1 MKTII
6 LSICMLI
13 AAVNLQAQDLF
24 GSLTGK
30 YANQEGFSATHL
42 TNDLFD
48 LYLKKKQ
55 VEPGSAVFETLKKL
69 DRITVISQNAFGSPE
84 NQDKMKVTLTAVQDE
99 ILAYYKDPAFSLL
112 KTENRMGEVLKVYLK
127 KSGEKVNTLSMV
139 SSTPTRLTMV
149 ELAGEIDLSTI
160 SDISGALN
168 VRGLENL
175 NKINGTSNTF
185 VFQGMDMNQMEDQ
198 RIFWEQYSDDLKDL
212 PYPQMNIE
220 MLRRQKEL
228 TEKHNEMSEK
238 HREIV
243 IKQQEMANKYGRQP
257 IFLSTPGDTNIVY
270 FINDKKVDSKAFK
283 AINPEDIESVN
294 VIKAEQG
301 KKNKKSEIRIITRKK

>member
-1 MKTII
+1 MKTIV
-6 LSICMLI
+6 LSICILI
-13 AAVNLQAQDLF
+13 SALNLHAQDLF

-55 VEPGSAVFETLKKL
+55 VEPGSAVYETLRKL
-69 DRITVISQNAFGSPE
+69 NRITVISQNSFGSPE
-84 NQDKMKVTLTAVQDE
+84 NQGKMKETLSAVQDE
-99 ILAYYKDPAFSLL
+99 IVNYYKDPAFSLL
-112 KTENRMGEVLKVYLK
+112 KTENRMGEVIKVYLK
-127 KSGEKVNTLSMV
+127 KSGEKVSTLSMI
-139 SSTPTRLTMV
+139 SSSPTRLTMV
-149 ELAGEIDLSTI
+149 ELAGDIDLSKV

-185 VFQGMDMNQMEDQ
+185 VFQGMDMLNQLEDQ
-198 RIFWEQYSDDLKDL
+198 RIFWEMNPENMENLSN
-212 PYPQMNIE
+212 MNIE
-220 MLRRQKEL
+220 MRIKNREL
-228 TEKHNEMSEK
+228 ADKQREMAEK
-238 HREIV
+238 HREMAE
-243 IKQQEMANKYGRQP
+243 KQREMAIRYGRQP
-257 IFLSTPGDTNIVY
+257 IFLSTPGDTNVVY
-270 FINDKKVDSKAFK
+270 FINDKKVDSEKIK
-283 AINPEDIESVN
+283 SMNPEDIESVS

>member
-1 MKTII
+1 MKIII
-6 LSICMLI
+6 LFICMLI

-99 ILAYYKDPAFSLL
+99 ILTYYKDPAFSLL

-175 NKINGTSNTF
+175 NKINGSPNNIVVHGF
-185 VFQGMDMNQMEDQ
+185 DMNQGEDHLII
-198 RIFWEQYSDDLKDL
+198 REQYSDDLKDL

>member
-6 LSICMLI
+6 LSICILI
-13 AAVNLQAQDLF
+13 SALNLHAQDLF

-55 VEPGSAVFETLKKL
+55 VEPGSAVYETLKKL
-69 DRITVISQNAFGSPE
+69 NRITVISQNSFGAQE
-84 NQDKMKVTLTAVQDE
+84 NQGKMKETLSAVQDE
-99 ILAYYKDPAFSLL
+99 IMNYYKDPAFSLL
-112 KTENRMGEVLKVYLK
+112 KTENRMGEVIKVYLK
-127 KSGEKVNTLSMV
+127 KNGDKVNTLSMV
-139 SSTPTRLTMV
+139 SSSPTRLTMV
-149 ELAGEIDLSTI
+149 ELSGDIDLTRV

-185 VFQGMDMNQMEDQ
+185 VFQGVDMNQLEDQ
-198 RIFWEQYSDDLKDL
+198 RIFWEQYSDNLKDL

-228 TEKHNEMSEK
+228 TEKHNEMTEK

-257 IFLSTPGDTNIVY
+257 IFLSTPGDTNVVY
-270 FINDKKVDSKAFK
+270 YINDKKVDSEKFK
-283 AINPEDIESVN
+283 SINPEDIESVS

-301 KKNKKSEIRIITRKK
+301 KKNKKSEIRIITRKR

>member
-1 MKTII
+1 MKTIV
-6 LSICMLI
+6 LSICILI
-13 AAVNLQAQDLF
+13 SALNLHAQDLF

-55 VEPGSAVFETLKKL
+55 VEPGSAVYETLRKL
-69 DRITVISQNAFGSPE
+69 NRITVISQNSFGSPE
-84 NQDKMKVTLTAVQDE
+84 NQGKMKETLSAVQDE
-99 ILAYYKDPAFSLL
+99 IVNYYKDPAFSLL
-112 KTENRMGEVLKVYLK
+112 KTENRMGEVIKVYLK
-127 KSGEKVNTLSMV
+127 KSGEKVSTLSMI
-139 SSTPTRLTMV
+139 SSSPTRLTMV
-149 ELAGEIDLSTI
+149 ELAGDIDLSKV

-185 VFQGMDMNQMEDQ
+185 VFQGMDMLNQLEDQ
-198 RIFWEQYSDDLKDL
+198 HIFWEMNPENMENLSN
-212 PYPQMNIE
+212 MNIE
-220 MLRRQKEL
+220 MRIKNREL
-228 TEKHNEMSEK
+228 ADKQREMAEK
-238 HREIV
+238 HREMAE
-243 IKQQEMANKYGRQP
+243 KQREMAIRYGRQP
-257 IFLSTPGDTNIVY
+257 IFLSTPGDTNVVY
-270 FINDKKVDSKAFK
+270 FINDKKVDSEMIKSM
-283 AINPEDIESVN
+283 NPEDIESVS

>member
-6 LSICMLI
+6 LSICILI
-13 AAVNLQAQDLF
+13 SALNLHAQDLF

-55 VEPGSAVFETLKKL
+55 VEPGSAVYETLKKL
-69 DRITVISQNAFGSPE
+69 NRITVISQNSFGAQE
-84 NQDKMKVTLTAVQDE
+84 NQGKMKETLSAVQDE
-99 ILAYYKDPAFSLL
+99 IMNYYKDPSFSLL
-112 KTENRMGEVLKVYLK
+112 KTENRMGEVIKVYLK
-127 KSGEKVNTLSMV
+127 KNGDKVNTLSMV
-139 SSTPTRLTMV
+139 SSSPTRLTMV
-149 ELAGEIDLSTI
+149 ELAGDIDLTRV

-185 VFQGMDMNQMEDQ
+185 VFQGMDLNQMEDQ
-198 RIFWEQYSDDLKDL
+198 RIFWEQYSDNLKDL

-228 TEKHNEMSEK
+228 TEKHNEMTEK

-243 IKQQEMANKYGRQP
+243 IKQQEMASKYGRQP
-257 IFLSTPGDTNIVY
+257 IFLSTPGDTNVVY
-270 FINDKKVDSKAFK
+270 YINDKKVDSEKFK
-283 AINPEDIESVN
+283 SINPEDIESVS

>member
-1 MKTII
+1 
-6 LSICMLI
+6 
-13 AAVNLQAQDLF
+13 
-24 GSLTGK
+24 
-30 YANQEGFSATHL
+30 
-42 TNDLFD
+42 
-48 LYLKKKQ
+48 
-55 VEPGSAVFETLKKL
+55 
-69 DRITVISQNAFGSPE
+69 
-84 NQDKMKVTLTAVQDE
+84 
-99 ILAYYKDPAFSLL
+99 
-112 KTENRMGEVLKVYLK
+112 
-127 KSGEKVNTLSMV
+127 MV

-175 NKINGTSNTF
+175 NKINGSPNNIVVHGF
-185 VFQGMDMNQMEDQ
+185 DMNQGEDHLII
-198 RIFWEQYSDDLKDL
+198 REQYSDDLKDL

>member
-1 MKTII
+1 MKTIV
-6 LSICMLI
+6 LSFCMLF
-13 AAVNLQAQDLF
+13 AVLNLQAQDLF

-55 VEPGSAVFETLKKL
+55 VEPGSAVYETLKKL
-69 DRITVISQNAFGSPE
+69 NRITVISQNSFGSPE
-84 NQDKMKVTLTAVQDE
+84 NQGKMKETLTAVQDE
-99 ILAYYKDPAFSLL
+99 IMNYYKDPAFSLL
-112 KTENRMGEVLKVYLK
+112 KTENRMGEVIKVYLK
-127 KSGEKVNTLSMV
+127 KNGEKVNTLSMI
-139 SSTPTRLTMV
+139 SSSPTRLTMV
-149 ELAGEIDLSTI
+149 ELAGDIDLSRV

-175 NKINGTSNTF
+175 NKINGSSNNIVVHGF
-185 VFQGMDMNQMEDQ
+185 ELNQGEDHL
-198 RIFWEQYSDDLKDL
+198 IFRDLNPEELKDL
-212 PYPQMNIE
+212 PNQRINIE
-220 MLRRQKEL
+220 MTQKFREMA
-228 TEKHNEMSEK
+228 EKQQEMTEK

-257 IFLSTPGDTNIVY
+257 IFLSTPGDTNVVY
-270 FINDKKVDSKAFK
+270 YINDKKVDSEKFK
-283 AINPEDIESVN
+283 AINPEDIESVS

>member
-1 MKTII
+1 MKTIV
-6 LSICMLI
+6 LSIFILI
-13 AAVNLQAQDLF
+13 AAMNLQAQNLF
-24 GSLTGK
+24 ESLTGK
-30 YANQEGFSATHL
+30 YSNQEGFSATHL

-55 VEPGSAVFETLKKL
+55 VESGSAVYETLKKL
-69 DRITVISQNAFGSPE
+69 NRITVISQNAFGSPE
-84 NQDKMKVTLTAVQDE
+84 NQDKMKETLTAVQDE
-99 ILAYYKDPAFSLL
+99 ILTYYKDPSFSLL
-112 KTENRMGEVLKVYLK
+112 KTENRMGEVIKVYLK

-149 ELAGEIDLSTI
+149 ELGGEIDLSTI

-175 NKINGTSNTF
+175 NKINGSSNNIVVHGF
-185 VFQGMDMNQMEDQ
+185 ALNQGEDHLILRDLNPEEQKNLSNQQ
-198 RIFWEQYSDDLKDL
+198 I
-212 PYPQMNIE
+212 NIE
-220 MLRRQKEL
+220 MTSKFREMA
-228 TEKHNEMSEK
+228 EKQQEMAEK
-238 HREIV
+238 HREIA

-257 IFLSTPGDTNIVY
+257 IFLSTPGDTNVVY
-270 FINDKKVDSKAFK
+270 YINDKKVDSKAFK
-283 AINPEDIESVN
+283 AINPEDIESVS

>member
-1 MKTII
+1 MKTIV
-6 LSICMLI
+6 LSICILI
-13 AAVNLQAQDLF
+13 SALNLHAQDLF

-55 VEPGSAVFETLKKL
+55 VEPGSAVYETLRKL
-69 DRITVISQNAFGSPE
+69 NRITVISQNSFGSPE
-84 NQDKMKVTLTAVQDE
+84 NQGKMKETLSAVQDE
-99 ILAYYKDPAFSLL
+99 IVNYYKDPAFSLL
-112 KTENRMGEVLKVYLK
+112 KTENRMGEVIKVYLK
-127 KSGEKVNTLSMV
+127 KSGEKVSTLSMI
-139 SSTPTRLTMV
+139 SSSPTRLTMV
-149 ELAGEIDLSTI
+149 ELAGDIDLSKV

-185 VFQGMDMNQMEDQ
+185 VFQGMDMLNQLEDQ
-198 RIFWEQYSDDLKDL
+198 RIFWEMNPENMENLSN
-212 PYPQMNIE
+212 MNIE
-220 MLRRQKEL
+220 MRIKNREL
-228 TEKHNEMSEK
+228 ADKQREMAEK
-238 HREIV
+238 HREV
-243 IKQQEMANKYGRQP
+243 AEKQREMAIRYGRQP
-257 IFLSTPGDTNIVY
+257 IFLSTPGDTNVVY
-270 FINDKKVDSKAFK
+270 FINDKKVDSEKIK
-283 AINPEDIESVN
+283 SMNPEDIESVS

>member
-13 AAVNLQAQDLF
+13 ATMNLQAQDLF

-55 VEPGSAVFETLKKL
+55 VEPGSAVYETLKKL
-69 DRITVISQNAFGSPE
+69 NRITVISQNSFGSPE
-84 NQDKMKVTLTAVQDE
+84 NQGKMKETLSSVQDE
-99 ILAYYKDPAFSLL
+99 ILNYYKDPAFSLL
-112 KTENRMGEVLKVYLK
+112 KTENRMGEVVKVYLK
-127 KSGEKVNTLSMV
+127 KSGEKVNTLSMI

-149 ELAGEIDLSTI
+149 ELAGDIDLSSI

-175 NKINGTSNTF
+175 NKINGSTNNIVVRGFDPNQTEDHLIFRDLNTEEMNNLSNQRVTVEMTKTF
-185 VFQGMDMNQMEDQ
+185 
-198 RIFWEQYSDDLKDL
+198 S
-212 PYPQMNIE
+212 E
-220 MLRRQKEL
+220 MA
-228 TEKHNEMSEK
+228 EKQQEMTEK
-238 HREIV
+238 HREIA
-243 IKQQEMANKYGRQP
+243 IKQQEMASKYGRQP

-270 FINDKKVDSKAFK
+270 FINEKKVDSKAFK
-283 AINPEDIESVN
+283 AINPEDIESVS

>member
-6 LSICMLI
+6 LSICILI
-13 AAVNLQAQDLF
+13 SALNLHAQDLF

-55 VEPGSAVFETLKKL
+55 VEPGSAVYETLKKL
-69 DRITVISQNAFGSPE
+69 NRITVISQNSFGAQE
-84 NQDKMKVTLTAVQDE
+84 NQGKMKETLSAVQDE
-99 ILAYYKDPAFSLL
+99 IMNYYKDPAFSLL
-112 KTENRMGEVLKVYLK
+112 KTENRMGEVIKVYLK
-127 KSGEKVNTLSMV
+127 KNGDKVNTLSMV
-139 SSTPTRLTMV
+139 SSSPTRLTMV
-149 ELAGEIDLSTI
+149 ELSGDIDLTRV

-185 VFQGMDMNQMEDQ
+185 VFQGVDMNQLEDQ
-198 RIFWEQYSDDLKDL
+198 RIFWEQYSDNLKDL

-228 TEKHNEMSEK
+228 TEKHNEMTEK

-243 IKQQEMANKYGRQP
+243 IKQQELANKYGRQP
-257 IFLSTPGDTNIVY
+257 IFLSTPGDTNVVY
-270 FINDKKVDSKAFK
+270 YINDKKVDSEKFK
-283 AINPEDIESVN
+283 SINPEDIESVS

>member
-1 MKTII
+1 MKTIV
-6 LSICMLI
+6 LSICILI
-13 AAVNLQAQDLF
+13 SALNLHAQDLF

-55 VEPGSAVFETLKKL
+55 VEPGSAVYETLKKL
-69 DRITVISQNAFGSPE
+69 NRITVVSQNSFGSPE
-84 NQDKMKVTLTAVQDE
+84 NQGKMKETLSAVQDE
-99 ILAYYKDPAFSLL
+99 IVNYYKDPAFSLL
-112 KTENRMGEVLKVYLK
+112 KTENRMGEVIKVYLK
-127 KSGEKVNTLSMV
+127 KSGEKVSTLSMI
-139 SSTPTRLTMV
+139 SSSPTRLTMV
-149 ELAGEIDLSTI
+149 ELAGDIDLSKV

-185 VFQGMDMNQMEDQ
+185 VFQGMDMLNQLEDQ
-198 RIFWEQYSDDLKDL
+198 RIFWEMNPENMENLSN
-212 PYPQMNIE
+212 MNIE
-220 MLRRQKEL
+220 MRIKNREL
-228 TEKHNEMSEK
+228 ADKQREMAEK
-238 HREIV
+238 HREMAE
-243 IKQQEMANKYGRQP
+243 KQREMAIRYGRQP
-257 IFLSTPGDTNIVY
+257 IFLSTPGDTNVVY
-270 FINDKKVDSKAFK
+270 FINDKKVDSEKIK
-283 AINPEDIESVN
+283 SMNPEDIESVS

>member
-55 VEPGSAVFETLKKL
+55 VEPGSAVYETLKKL
-69 DRITVISQNAFGSPE
+69 NRITVISQNAFGSPE

-99 ILAYYKDPAFSLL
+99 ILTYYKDPAFSLL

-175 NKINGTSNTF
+175 NKINGSPNNIVVHGF
-185 VFQGMDMNQMEDQ
+185 DMNQGEDHLII
-198 RIFWEQYSDDLKDL
+198 REQYSDDLKDL

>member
-1 MKTII
+1 MKTIV
-6 LSICMLI
+6 LSICILI
-13 AAVNLQAQDLF
+13 SALNLHAQDLF

-55 VEPGSAVFETLKKL
+55 VEPGSAVYETLKKL
-69 DRITVISQNAFGSPE
+69 NRITVISQNSFGSPE
-84 NQDKMKVTLTAVQDE
+84 NQGKMKETLSAVQDE
-99 ILAYYKDPAFSLL
+99 IVNYYKDPAFSLL
-112 KTENRMGEVLKVYLK
+112 KTENRMGEVIKVYLK
-127 KSGEKVNTLSMV
+127 KSGEKVSTLSMI
-139 SSTPTRLTMV
+139 SSSPTRLTMV
-149 ELAGEIDLSTI
+149 ELAGDIDLSKV

-185 VFQGMDMNQMEDQ
+185 VFQGMDMLNQLEDQ
-198 RIFWEQYSDDLKDL
+198 RIFWEMNPENMENLSN
-212 PYPQMNIE
+212 MNIE
-220 MLRRQKEL
+220 MRIKNREL
-228 TEKHNEMSEK
+228 ADKQREMAEK
-238 HREIV
+238 HREMAE
-243 IKQQEMANKYGRQP
+243 KQREMAIRYGRQP
-257 IFLSTPGDTNIVY
+257 IFLSTPGDTNVVY
-270 FINDKKVDSKAFK
+270 FINDKKVDSEKIK
-283 AINPEDIESVN
+283 SMNPEDIESVS

>member
-1 MKTII
+1 
-6 LSICMLI
+6 
-13 AAVNLQAQDLF
+13 
-24 GSLTGK
+24 
-30 YANQEGFSATHL
+30 
-42 TNDLFD
+42 
-48 LYLKKKQ
+48 
-55 VEPGSAVFETLKKL
+55 
-69 DRITVISQNAFGSPE
+69 
-84 NQDKMKVTLTAVQDE
+84 MKVTLTAVQDE
-99 ILAYYKDPAFSLL
+99 ILTYYKDPAFSLL

-175 NKINGTSNTF
+175 NKINGSPNNIVVHGF
-185 VFQGMDMNQMEDQ
+185 DMNQGEDHLII
-198 RIFWEQYSDDLKDL
+198 REQYSDDLKDL

>member
-6 LSICMLI
+6 LSICILI
-13 AAVNLQAQDLF
+13 SALNLHAQDLF

-55 VEPGSAVFETLKKL
+55 VEPGSAVYETLKKL
-69 DRITVISQNAFGSPE
+69 NRITVISQNSFGAQE
-84 NQDKMKVTLTAVQDE
+84 NQGKMKETLSAVQDE
-99 ILAYYKDPAFSLL
+99 IMNYYKDPAFSLL
-112 KTENRMGEVLKVYLK
+112 KTENRMGEVIKVYLK
-127 KSGEKVNTLSMV
+127 KNGDKVNTLSMV
-139 SSTPTRLTMV
+139 SSSPTRLTMV
-149 ELAGEIDLSTI
+149 ELSGDIDLTRV

-185 VFQGMDMNQMEDQ
+185 VFQGVDMNQLEDQ
-198 RIFWEQYSDDLKDL
+198 RIFWEQYSDNLKDL

-228 TEKHNEMSEK
+228 TEKHNEMTEK

-257 IFLSTPGDTNIVY
+257 IFLSTPGDTNVVY
-270 FINDKKVDSKAFK
+270 YINDKKVDSEKFK
-283 AINPEDIESVN
+283 SINPEDIESVS

>member
-1 MKTII
+1 MKTIV
-6 LSICMLI
+6 LSICILI
-13 AAVNLQAQDLF
+13 SALNLHAQDLF

-55 VEPGSAVFETLKKL
+55 VEPGSAVYETLKKL
-69 DRITVISQNAFGSPE
+69 NRITVISQNSFGSPE
-84 NQDKMKVTLTAVQDE
+84 NQGKMKETLSAVQDE
-99 ILAYYKDPAFSLL
+99 IVNYYKDPAFSLL
-112 KTENRMGEVLKVYLK
+112 KTENRMGEVIKVYLK
-127 KSGEKVNTLSMV
+127 KSGEKVSTLSMI
-139 SSTPTRLTMV
+139 SSSPTRLTMV
-149 ELAGEIDLSTI
+149 ELAGDIDLSKV

-185 VFQGMDMNQMEDQ
+185 VFQGMDMLNQLEDQ
-198 RIFWEQYSDDLKDL
+198 HIFWEMNPENMENLSN
-212 PYPQMNIE
+212 MNIE
-220 MLRRQKEL
+220 MRIKNREL
-228 TEKHNEMSEK
+228 ADKQREMAEK
-238 HREIV
+238 HREMAE
-243 IKQQEMANKYGRQP
+243 KQREMAIRYGRQP
-257 IFLSTPGDTNIVY
+257 IFLSTPGDTNVVY
-270 FINDKKVDSKAFK
+270 FINDKKVDSEKIK
-283 AINPEDIESVN
+283 SMNPEDIESVS